1 MGVITQDRGNQGR
14 LGRKHTYNSRVIIDA
29 TYEGDLATF
38 ARVPFRIDREARSRE
53 ELQAYAW
60 YNISAAN
67 KDGNA
72 LVWKE
77 EVAKK
82 MTKEQIALAQD
93 LSREMIKAN
102 PKLMGE

>member
-1 MGVITQDRGNQGR
+1 M
-14 LGRKHTYNSRVIIDA
+14 
-29 TYEGDLATF
+29 
-38 ARVPFRIDREARSRE
+38 
-53 ELQAYAW
+53 AYAW

-82 MTKEQIALAQD
+82 MTKEQINEAVKLCD
-93 LSREMIKAN
+93 EMNEAN
-102 PKLMGE
+102 PKLMGN